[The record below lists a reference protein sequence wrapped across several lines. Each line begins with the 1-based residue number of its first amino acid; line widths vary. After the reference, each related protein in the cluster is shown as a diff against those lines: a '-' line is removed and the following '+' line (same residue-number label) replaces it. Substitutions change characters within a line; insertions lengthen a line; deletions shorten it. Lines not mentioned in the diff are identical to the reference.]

1 MFTGRFVVQWLSSE
15 RNKKVTI
22 PISFWI
28 LSIAG
33 SLLLLSYAVYR
44 RDIVF
49 MIGQS
54 TGLFIYVRNL
64 QMIRNENKS
73 DDTQDQ
79 QGNNSEL
86 GTSVVQP
93 AALALPSKAA

>member
-22 PISFWI
+22 PTSFWV

-33 SLLLLSYAVYR
+33 SVLLLAYAIYR

-49 MIGQS
+49 VIGQS

-64 QMIRNENKS
+64 QMNRREVKEKIALSPIEA
-73 DDTQDQ
+73 T
-79 QGNNSEL
+79 
-86 GTSVVQP
+86 P
-93 AALALPSKAA
+93 AEAAVPVTASKTSKAA